1 MNEFLWNFSTSNG
14 FSINTE
20 NNSGAND
27 GLPVIPGKYAAQLS
41 YFDGNT
47 VKTLTDSEP
56 FEVKSLGWATLPIQD
71 YQALQSF
78 ANEVKDFSRV
88 VNGTT
93 DHLDFLKEK
102 HKALKAAMLANTN
115 SKLENMATLTQMERE
130 FQKINLNLN
139 GNEALEKHQFEVLPG
154 ISDRIRTIVFGMYGH
169 STEPT
174 TTQKQG
180 LAYAKKLFG
189 ETYKSVI
196 ELDKNMNE
204 LQKTLEKSKIPY
216 IQGSLPKWD

>member
-1 MNEFLWNFSTSNG
+1 LWNFSTSNG
-14 FSINTE
+14 FSINAE

-47 VKTLTDSEP
+47 VKTLTAAEP
-56 FEVKSLGWATLPIQD
+56 FEVKSLGWATLPVQD
-71 YQALQSF
+71 YQALQNF
-78 ANEVKDFSRV
+78 ANEVKDFVRV
-88 VNGTT
+88 VYGTSE
-93 DHLDFLKEK
+93 HVAFLKEK
-102 HKALKAAMLANTN
+102 HKALKAALLANPN
-115 SKLENMATLTQMERE
+115 SKLENMAALTQMERE
-130 FQKINLNLN
+130 FQKINLALD

-174 TTQKQG
+174 ITQKQG

-189 ETYKSVI
+189 DTYKSVAQ
-196 ELDKNMNE
+196 LDKTMSD
-204 LQKTLEKSKIPY
+204 LQKSLENNKIPY